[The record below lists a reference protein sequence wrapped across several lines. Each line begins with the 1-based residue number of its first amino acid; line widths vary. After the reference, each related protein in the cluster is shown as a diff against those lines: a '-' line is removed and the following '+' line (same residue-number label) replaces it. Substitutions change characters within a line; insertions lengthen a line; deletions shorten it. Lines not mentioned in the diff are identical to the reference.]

1 MSLPPSLVGENVEDA
16 ESRFSEADR
25 EPRDRCRFL
34 LDQRKTTAKKVFY
47 VCLFPGLCFQSNPQ
61 SEFCC
66 VSHGFLLKLHLE
78 CVYLDVLAET
88 KIPFLIDSECLHLQ
102 REGGGSLEVFSW
114 LPFWQQRAGFFRKP
128 DVHALS
134 VTPGNRR

>member
-34 LDQRKTTAKKVFY
+34 LDQRKTTAKKVFH

-66 VSHGFLLKLHLE
+66 VSHGFLLKLRLDSA
-78 CVYLDVLAET
+78 YLDVLAVT
-88 KIPFLIDSECLHLQ
+88 NVTFQIDSECLCSV
-102 REGGGSLEVFSW
+102 RAVGSLEAVSW
-114 LPFWQQRAGFFRKP
+114 LPFWKRGAWFFRKP